1 MKRRIALN
9 LGLVALIAAFLG
21 ADTLTQLAFKLAAE
35 VVGDEPIGL
44 TFLRIAAGSATVWVA
59 AALYFLTY
67 ILWMLVLQ
75 RTPLS
80 RAFPLTALS
89 YVTVPAAAWLVFGET
104 IGLKPLAGI
113 ALILAGV
120 CLIGHEASDPKAGA
134 APTADVPTGPLPCA
148 D

>member
-1 MKRRIALN
+1 MSRASTLN
-9 LGLVALIAAFLG
+9 LGLLVLIAAFLG
-21 ADTLTQLAFKLAAE
+21 ADTLTQLAFKLAGD
-35 VVGDEPIGL
+35 VVGEQPLGL
-44 TFLRIAAGSATVWVA
+44 TFLEVAAGSATVWTA
-59 AALYFLTY
+59 AGLYFATY
-67 ILWMLVLQ
+67 VLWMLVLQ

-104 IGLKPLAGI
+104 IGLIPLAGI

-120 CLIGHEASDPKAGA
+120 CLIGHEVTEPAEPLPIKA
-134 APTADVPTGPLPCA
+134 LPCA

>member
-1 MKRRIALN
+1 MTRRIALN
-9 LGLVALIAAFLG
+9 LGLVGLITAFLG

-35 VVGDEPIGL
+35 VVGDAPIGL
-44 TFLRIAAGSATVWVA
+44 AFLKIAAGSGTVWTA

-104 IGLKPLAGI
+104 IGLTPLAGI

-120 CLIGHEASDPKAGA
+120 CLIGHGSSDTATAHAVPAD
-134 APTADVPTGPLPCA
+134 APRGPLPCA

>member
-1 MKRRIALN
+1 MTRRLGLN
-9 LGLVALIAAFLG
+9 LGLVTLIVAFLG
-21 ADTLTQLAFKLAAE
+21 ADTFTQLAFKLAAE
-35 VVGDEPIGL
+35 VVGDEPIGP
-44 TFLRIAAGSATVWVA
+44 TFLRIAACSPTVWIA
-59 AALYFLTY
+59 AGLYFLTY

-89 YVTVPAAAWLVFGET
+89 YVTVPAAAWLVFGER
-104 IGLKPLAGI
+104 IGLIPLAGI

-120 CLIGHEASDPKAGA
+120 CLIGHAPAEPAPPLPAKA
-134 APTADVPTGPLPCA
+134 LPCA

>member
-1 MKRRIALN
+1 MSRATKLN
-9 LGLVALIAAFLG
+9 LGLLALIGVFLG
-21 ADTLTQLAFKLAAE
+21 ADTLTQLAFKLA
-35 VVGDEPIGL
+35 GDVMGDLPIGL
-44 TFLRIAAGSATVWVA
+44 TFLTVAARSATIWTAAG
-59 AALYFLTY
+59 LYFLTY

-104 IGLKPLAGI
+104 IGLLPLAGI

-120 CLIGHEASDPKAGA
+120 CLIGHDASDHALPPREA
-134 APTADVPTGPLPCA
+134 VPCA